1 MTVVPTLP
9 ALTLRGA
16 SIAPV
21 TLALKKMDSLA
32 QVRDSDNFIT
42 SVYCIAITR
51 Y

>member
-21 TLALKKMDSLA
+21 TLALKEMDLLA
-32 QVRDSDNFIT
+32 QVRVTAPQLQFI
-42 SVYCIAITR
+42 VYTAITR

>member
-21 TLALKKMDSLA
+21 TLALKEMDLLA
-32 QVRDSDNFIT
+32 QVRVT
-42 SVYCIAITR
+42 AP
-51 Y
+51 